1 MRGCG
6 AVAVHAFGVLGSG
19 FRHVLLTVVAAGT
32 RAQLDDA
39 YVIRRDVVAI
49 LASHLSLAG
58 DGEHLA
64 LGALVALSP
73 HRSLNVQVRRLLHD
87 KAVLKYTSTI
97 SRLFSIIE
105 CVHRNYA
112 CRTICSEIL
121 K

>member
-1 MRGCG
+1 MFGLAKFVGTFVVHRR

-19 FRHVLLTVVAAGT
+19 LRHVLLTVVAVGT

-73 HRSLNVQVRRLLHD
+73 HRSLNVHVRCLHD
-87 KAVLKYTSTI
+87 GWRI
-97 SRLFSIIE
+97 S
-105 CVHRNYA
+105 
-112 CRTICSEIL
+112 